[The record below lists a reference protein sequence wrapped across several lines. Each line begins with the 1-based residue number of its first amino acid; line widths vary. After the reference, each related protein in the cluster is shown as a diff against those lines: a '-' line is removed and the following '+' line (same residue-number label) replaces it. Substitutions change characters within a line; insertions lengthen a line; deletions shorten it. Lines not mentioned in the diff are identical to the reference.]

1 MTLEEMGALLR
12 QERERLGISLE
23 QAATEIKISKKYLVA
38 LEEGRTKELPH
49 PVYAKGFVKNYAK
62 LVGLDPEE
70 MGRVLSNHYRA
81 DDDHVR
87 EAPQRLEPRDIPA
100 PLKERKLS
108 VPSIATGSG
117 FRPSLWLGVPLLL
130 VFGGL
135 VWFFFFS
142 NFKVSLPLEEF
153 QKLFSSPEKAAQ
165 QPAPQA
171 APQAAPQSPTA
182 PKPADSAKQA
192 PQKPEAEAKPQPA
205 TGEGAPARDVLAT
218 GSSAPKAPAAQ
229 QSAAPGQ
236 DVSPAALAAEANF
249 GTSGKQGVELNAT
262 QPARLEVTL
271 EDGQTRTFSL
281 LKGQRLA
288 LRFNDKVTVRFLNA
302 GAVAAKLNGKDYP
315 LEGGKLEGRT
325 VTFP

>member
-70 MGRVLSNHYRA
+70 MGKALSSHYRA
-81 DDDHVR
+81 DDDPVR
-87 EAPQRLEPRDIPA
+87 ETHQRVESREMPA
-100 PLKERKLS
+100 PLRDRKLS
-108 VPSIATGSG
+108 VPSISTGSG
-117 FRPSLWLGVPLLL
+117 FRPSMWLGLPLLL

-142 NFKVSLPLEEF
+142 GFNMSLPLDEM
-153 QKLFSSPEKAAQ
+153 QKLFSSAEKATQ

-171 APQAAPQSPTA
+171 PAA
-182 PKPADSAKQA
+182 PKPAEPAKPA
-192 PQKPEAEAKPQPA
+192 PQKPETEAKPQA
-205 TGEGAPARDVLAT
+205 ASGEPSPARDVLAT
-218 GSSAPKAPAAQ
+218 GTSAPKAPAVQ
-229 QSAAPGQ
+229 EGAASGQ
-236 DVSPAALAAEANF
+236 DVSPAALAAEAGF

-262 QPARLEVTL
+262 QPSRLEVTL
-271 EDGQTRTFSL
+271 ENGQSRTFTL

-288 LRFNDKVTVRFLNA
+288 LRFNDKVTVRFLSA
-302 GAVAAKLNGKDYP
+302 GAVGVKLNGKDYP

-325 VTFP
+325 VSFP